1 MNVGQ
6 ANLAGHQLLFT
17 EKILV
22 RFSVV
27 NVLPG
32 AIDSPDTSSPES
44 HMNFTDLD
52 SQNAPL
58 LIVNVWGSK
67 EA

>member
-1 MNVGQ
+1 M
-6 ANLAGHQLLFT
+6 
-17 EKILV
+17 
-22 RFSVV
+22 

-52 SQNAPL
+52 SLNAPL
-58 LIVNVWGSK
+58 LIANV
-67 EA
+67 